1 MGGHWNVSI
10 QLQQLK
16 KKANNWEKSQTC
28 IAWLA
33 GSRWIHSN
41 LLRCLLNLVLA
52 APLIILPPTSV
63 TALLKER
70 RSIWNTGTWRN
81 CKFSS
86 SNFSK
91 SFQGFLNVNSA
102 ISFPS
107 PPFRFW
113 NSFFLFHDSSHSV
126 NEVAHREKTSSC
138 QPSTSIKQ
146 VLHPPD
152 RLPERPLQN
161 LHILLTV
168 CKLCANC
175 VQTVQTG
182 ILEFCSAHV
191 FLFFYPFCTVQFA
204 PHTTLGAKMM
214 RGLIRQGFSSFPI
227 FVTPQLSHTINSPLY
242 SDFHLHLRD
251 RDRPA
256 QLGCNQNLISGHF
269 WNPIP
274 TIRWPGCRRQTV
286 DLW

>member
-1 MGGHWNVSI
+1 MGGHWDVSI

-28 IAWLA
+28 FCIGWLA

-52 APLIILPPTSV
+52 AQLIILPPTSV

-86 SNFSK
+86 PNFSK

-146 VLHPPD
+146 VLQSAD
-152 RLPERPLQN
+152 RLTERPQ
-161 LHILLTV
+161 
-168 CKLCANC
+168 CKICSPFHY
-175 VQTVQTG
+175 TG
-182 ILEFCSAHV
+182 R
-191 FLFFYPFCTVQFA
+191 
-204 PHTTLGAKMM
+204 HTTRTK
-214 RGLIRQGFSSFPI
+214 
-227 FVTPQLSHTINSPLY
+227 FVQ
-242 SDFHLHLRD
+242 
-251 RDRPA
+251 
-256 QLGCNQNLISGHF
+256 ISITQAH
-269 WNPIP
+269 W
-274 TIRWPGCRRQTV
+274 
-286 DLW
+286 

>member
-70 RSIWNTGTWRN
+70 RSIWDTGTWRN

-126 NEVAHREKTSSC
+126 NELAHREKTSSC

-175 VQTVQTG
+175 ANCANWYSG
-182 ILEFCSAHV
+182 ILFCAC
-191 FLFFYPFCTVQFA
+191 FFCFFIHFARYSLRHTLHSVQKWCKVWLGRDF
-204 PHTTLGAKMM
+204 PHS
-214 RGLIRQGFSSFPI
+214 QSSSRHSW
-227 FVTPQLSHTINSPLY
+227 V
-242 SDFHLHLRD
+242 
-251 RDRPA
+251 A
-256 QLGCNQNLISGHF
+256 QLILHCTRISICIWETGTDLLSWVAIKTWF
-269 WNPIP
+269 LATFETRFPRLGDQ
-274 TIRWPGCRRQTV
+274 TAEDRQ
-286 DLW
+286 